1 MPRNARP
8 PRARRRSKEDAVLTD
23 ELVDNAQNIVFLN
36 EQIKDEWTKLVA
48 AVPVFHISQRTL
60 AGLEIAAIPIDTRLI
75 GERGFAFA
83 IAIDD
88 AIEVERPHV
97 ASGSAKT
104 EVLLLDGRA
113 KIWRFYERSRIV
125 WPHDTLGSQVVGAVW
140 GLRKK
145 RYGPQGS
152 YALGYG
158 SAGEYHPWEVT
169 REDTARIIHALLSMR
184 WLVHHDEVAVSDV
197 AVINGQQHVIVNVPE
212 TLNVGAA
219 IADLL
224 AGKHVRK
231 QPSRINALVRALVK
245 LVKTAL
251 FSAERERNTQ

>member
-1 MPRNARP
+1 VIA
-8 PRARRRSKEDAVLTD
+8 D

-36 EQIKDEWTKLVA
+36 AQIKDEWTKLIS

-60 AGLEIAAIPIDTRLI
+60 AGLEIAAIPINTRLT

-88 AIEVERPHV
+88 AIEVERPR
-97 ASGSAKT
+97 APSGSAKT

-140 GLRKK
+140 GLRKN

-158 SAGEYHPWEVT
+158 SAGEYHPWEVPKEET
-169 REDTARIIHALLSMR
+169 QRIIHTLLAVR
-184 WLVHHDEVAVSDV
+184 WLLHHDEVAVSDV
-197 AVINGQQHVIVNVPE
+197 AVINGQQHVIVNVPD
-212 TLNVGAA
+212 TLDVEAA

-231 QPSRINALVRALVK
+231 QPSPINVLVRALVK
-245 LVKTAL
+245 QLKTVI
-251 FSAERERNTQ
+251 FSAERERNGQ